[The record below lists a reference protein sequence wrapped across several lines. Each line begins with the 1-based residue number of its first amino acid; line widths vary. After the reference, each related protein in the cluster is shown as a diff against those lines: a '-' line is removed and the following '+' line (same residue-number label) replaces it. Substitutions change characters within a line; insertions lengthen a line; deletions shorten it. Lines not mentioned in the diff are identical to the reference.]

1 MKDSLKYK
9 LFVTFILVFIT
20 LLSLS
25 FGFFV
30 GSSRTDGNV
39 AYWIFKSIAI
49 LYLVY
54 LIILV
59 WFKNSRVW
67 KMLPISVI
75 GFIMQLIPI
84 LLRIGW
90 TGENPKVPVA
100 FIYISAILMFILIA
114 MSILLSISA
123 NKFSKDEDRAKPSSN
138 SL

>member
-9 LFVTFILVFIT
+9 LFVTFGLLFIT

-49 LYLVY
+49 LYLVV
-54 LIILV
+54 IIVLV
-59 WFKNSRVW
+59 WLKNNKVG
-67 KMLPISVI
+67 KLLPLSLI
-75 GFIMQLIPI
+75 GFVIQLIPI
-84 LLRIGW
+84 LLRVGW
-90 TGENPKVPVA
+90 TGETPKVPVA
-100 FIYISAILMFILIA
+100 LIYIAAIVMFILVSFS
-114 MSILLSISA
+114 MLLSISS

>member
-9 LFVTFILVFIT
+9 LFVTFGLLFIT

-49 LYLVY
+49 LYLVVIMILLWLKNNKVGRLLPLS
-54 LIILV
+54 LIGLV
-59 WFKNSRVW
+59 
-67 KMLPISVI
+67 I
-75 GFIMQLIPI
+75 QLIPV

-90 TGENPKVPVA
+90 TGETPKVPVA
-100 FIYISAILMFILIA
+100 LIYIAAILMFILICI
-114 MSILLSISA
+114 SILLSISS